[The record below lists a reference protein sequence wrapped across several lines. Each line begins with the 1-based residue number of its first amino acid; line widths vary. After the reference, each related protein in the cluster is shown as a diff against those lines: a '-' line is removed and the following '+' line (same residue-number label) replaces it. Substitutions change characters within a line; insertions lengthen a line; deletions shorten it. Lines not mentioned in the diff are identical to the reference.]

1 MFIGVFNIAG
11 NIFGATSAPL
21 PMTYK
26 GQCPCGTEQLE
37 LTVDKWEDVTQIYCH
52 CGDCRRWHSAPFVFE
67 IIVPKGPLKITKVRI
82 YIYIDI
88 YC

>member
-1 MFIGVFNIAG
+1 M
-11 NIFGATSAPL
+11 TDQAPL

-37 LTVDKWEDVTQIYCH
+37 LTVDKWEDETQIYCH

-82 YIYIDI
+82 NNLY
-88 YC
+88 